1 MIGVVKGDQVYI
13 KLLFFVPSSMAQYAL
28 ELREKLQTTTSTSNE
43 YTTPAAMSRVEM
55 SRVEIRKRDHL
66 AEIVS
71 NLLSLL
77 SLNDPPLTKPNRFQD
92 GIKPRILLLEGQSI
106 EATSQSSDRTYT
118 MKRDMDQC

>member
-1 MIGVVKGDQVYI
+1 M
-13 KLLFFVPSSMAQYAL
+13 LWS
-28 ELREKLQTTTSTSNE
+28 REKNYRLRLLLRTNTP
-43 YTTPAAMSRVEM
+43 PAAMSRVEM